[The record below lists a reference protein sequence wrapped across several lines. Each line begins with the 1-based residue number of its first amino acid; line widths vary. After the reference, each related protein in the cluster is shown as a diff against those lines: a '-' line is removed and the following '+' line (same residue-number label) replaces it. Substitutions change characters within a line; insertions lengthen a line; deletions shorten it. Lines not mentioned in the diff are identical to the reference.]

1 MKAYSRFLIALVVLA
16 LAVSGLALAAPA
28 QGQTLATP
36 ILLVINDGAPN
47 KFGRYLGEILRAEGL
62 SAYEV
67 KQLGALTAS
76 DLAAHDLTIL
86 AETPLTA
93 AQAAL
98 FANHVA
104 GGGRLIAMRP
114 DAQIASLFG
123 LAAPSG
129 TYSDPYIQIDGAAL
143 LGTERP
149 GEGLPTATLQTHGT
163 ASRYTLNG
171 GVRLA
176 RLYSNASTAT
186 SFPAVAG
193 AASGRTAAFTY
204 DLALS
209 IAYTRQGN
217 PASANVDRDGDGVIR
232 TVDLFMGVN
241 GGPTWIV
248 RDRMPI
254 PQADVQQRRFAR
266 LVRQL
271 VAQSKP
277 LPQLWYF
284 PGSAKTVVIPTGD
297 AHANPTSYYQNE
309 INSLA
314 PYGKMTFYLSPA
326 ADPLPANLATWAA
339 QGYDFSIH
347 PYVNASVPT
356 GYEQAISWFQ
366 SYYQRNPGRSVRHHQ
381 VVWSGWTDAASV
393 AAAQGFALDANFYT
407 WGTWLRKPDNSW
419 ASGYVTGSGRPMKFI
434 SSQGTIIPV
443 YQQVTQL
450 VDEYLFAV
458 DGMQNLTVQQAMAI
472 SQQMIDASQAGD
484 YAALMTQF
492 HVDYFTTVADWATG
506 TLAYAQSLEIPIL
519 TAEQWL
525 NFTETRDNASLGN
538 VAWNDAAGQLSFN
551 LSAGTSTPTLSFLLP
566 LTAGG
571 RALTTVLVD
580 GTPNAFSNFTVSGR
594 SQALVTVAA
603 GSHAVTATYGG
614 PTPTPT
620 NTPTALPTATATA
633 TPLNTP
639 TATATSTATA
649 VPATATPTPSPLD
662 KTITTY
668 GDFEACGVG
677 TGIAVS
683 SLNGGALRLAP
694 SLLDEFDGATLDGG
708 RWLAGTWA
716 GGAFAPTLAGGALTI
731 PGSSSGWVRSQS
743 VYTHGEAEFT
753 AEFGN
758 GAWQHLG
765 LGAVSFEGNRYLI
778 FSTASGGGNLYARA
792 NNNGSEQYSNLGPIP
807 TGAHR
812 YHIAWS
818 AIDAA
823 TDRVRFSV
831 DGQLRAEFSL
841 PAAGASNYVT
851 YISNNGTAPLR
862 VERATVGPA
871 YAAAGTWSS
880 CAIDGGASQA
890 WTSIAWQGTVLAG
903 GAVNVQARWGADGTN
918 WSAWADVPLAGLA
931 VNPPS
936 RFVQYSAALA
946 GNGST
951 TSSLDAVVLAAASAV
966 PTATPVNP
974 PTATPTSTAT
984 PLPPTATREPA
995 TATPLPPTA
1004 TFTATPL
1011 PPTATFT
1018 ATPVPPTATATPLP
1032 PTPTPEPATATPL
1045 PPTATPEPPT
1055 ATPTASPTPIQ
1066 ASGGFVHDTALDFG
1080 AGCVVLNGVT
1090 VSDGSSGEVR
1100 LAATLEDYFAGNA
1113 VDSARWRVGNAY
1125 PWYTV
1130 DATVVN
1136 GALNLLGGHLS
1147 SHNSFASLTP
1157 RFFEAYAQLLVTGS
1171 TPSWPDLGFYWSDA
1185 PYYFN
1190 SVGVVPATEAIR
1202 AFVVPDHPS
1211 MFVRSQDGTIPYQDV
1226 DVAPVPDLTQYHL
1239 FRIEWD
1245 ASETR
1250 YYIDGLLR
1258 ATTQGSALLDTYVF
1272 LYSQTPGTDP
1282 ANPSPIRVDWTRA
1295 GQYPAAGLYTS
1306 CAYDAGQAVT
1316 WGTVTLQQSTP
1327 AGTAVTVQTRTS
1339 ADGVNWSDW
1348 QATAGDGVVSP
1359 ANRYFQYQ
1367 LTLTTSNS
1375 LVSPEVQRVA
1385 VTNSAAQGETPTATP
1400 IPPTATPLPPTATPL
1415 PPTATPLPPTAT
1427 LVPPTATTLPPTA
1440 TFTATPVPP
1449 TATPLPPTATLV
1461 PPTATPVPPTA
1472 TPLPPTATPVPPTA
1486 TPTSTPAVPVTPV
1499 SATTTWTTLSDLNA
1513 PCVVNDNTY
1522 VTSAGGGAV
1531 TLLASLDNFDAPAL
1545 NTARWLSGSW
1555 SGGAYNPVQANGSL
1569 TVPGGGYVRS
1579 VATQRLGELEV
1590 TATFGQGA
1598 WQHVG
1603 FASIGFE
1610 GNRYLIFSTVSGDGN
1625 LYARANNNASEVFVN
1640 LGPIPAGAHRY
1651 RVVWSALN
1659 GTTDQTTFSIDG
1671 QVVATLQT
1679 QAANAT
1685 NYATYLSNNGAAALS
1700 VDDVHV
1706 VPAYAA
1712 AGVYTGC
1719 ILDST
1724 TGGWGTVAWSA
1735 SIPAATTLAMQA
1747 RTSTDASTWS
1757 TWATLAASGAAP
1769 AEPGRFLQLR
1779 ALLNTADAA
1788 QSPQIDSVTVVPAGA
1803 TATALEA
1810 DPTDVSLSEQGP
1822 GESVFLPLVNQ

>member
-1 MKAYSRFLIALVVLA
+1 MKTYSRVLIALVVLA
-16 LAVSGLALAAPA
+16 LVVSGLALAAPA
-28 QGQTLATP
+28 QGQTPAPP
-36 ILLVINDGAPN
+36 ILLVINDSAPN

-67 KQLGALTAS
+67 KQLGALTAG

-98 FANHVA
+98 FVTHVN

-114 DAQIASLFG
+114 DAQIAGLFG

-163 ASRYTLNG
+163 ASRYALSG
-171 GVRLA
+171 GVKLA
-176 RLYSNASTAT
+176 SLYSNASTVT
-186 SFPAVAG
+186 TFPAVAG

-217 PASANVDRDGDGVIR
+217 PASANIDRDGDGVIR
-232 TVDLFMGVN
+232 TIDLFMGIN
-241 GGPTWIV
+241 GGPTWID
-248 RDRMPI
+248 RNRMPI
-254 PQADVQQRRFAR
+254 PQADVQQRLFAR

-271 VAQSKP
+271 AAQSKP

-284 PGSAKTVVIPTGD
+284 PGSAKTVIIPTGD

-347 PYVNASVPT
+347 PYVNESVPT
-356 GYEQAISWFQ
+356 GYGQAVSWFQ
-366 SYYQRNPGRSVRHHQ
+366 SYYQRNPSRSVRHHQ

-434 SSQGTIIPV
+434 SAQGTIIPV

-458 DGMQNLTVQQAMAI
+458 DGMQNLTVPQAMAI
-472 SQQMIDASQAGD
+472 SRQMIDSSQAGD

-506 TLAYAQSLEIPIL
+506 TLAYAQSLDIPIL

-525 NFTETRDNASLGN
+525 NFTETRDNASFGN

-566 LTAGG
+566 LVSGG

-594 SQALVTVAA
+594 DQALVTVAA

-620 NTPTALPTATATA
+620 STPTALATATATA

-639 TATATSTATA
+639 TATVTSTATA

-677 TGIAVS
+677 TGIVVS

-694 SLLDEFDGATLDGG
+694 SLLDEFDSATLDGG
-708 RWLAGTWA
+708 RWLAGTWS
-716 GGAFAPTLAGGALTI
+716 GGAFAPPIATGALTI

-743 VYTHGEAEFT
+743 VYTRGEVEFT

-831 DGQLRAEFSL
+831 DGQLRADFSL
-841 PAAGASNYVT
+841 PAAGATNYVS

-862 VERATVGPA
+862 VERATAGPA
-871 YAAAGTWSS
+871 FAAAGTWNS

-890 WTSIAWQGTVLAG
+890 WTSIAWQSTVLAG
-903 GAVNVQARWGADGTN
+903 GAVGVQARWGADGAN
-918 WSAWADVPLAGLA
+918 WGAWSDVPPAGLA
-931 VNPPS
+931 VSPPS

-951 TSSLDAVVLAAASAV
+951 TSSLDAVVIAASAAL
-966 PTATPVNP
+966 PTATPVAP
-974 PTATPTSTAT
+974 TAT
-984 PLPPTATREPA
+984 PLPPTATSVPP

-1004 TFTATPL
+1004 TSLPPTATPL
-1011 PPTATFT
+1011 PPTATS
-1018 ATPVPPTATATPLP
+1018 LP
-1032 PTPTPEPATATPL
+1032 PTATPL
-1045 PPTATPEPPT
+1045 PPTATPLPPT
-1055 ATPTASPTPIQ
+1055 ATAIPPTATAIPPTATAMPP
-1066 ASGGFVHDTALDFG
+1066 GGFVQDTALDFG
-1080 AGCVVLNGVT
+1080 AACVVLNGVT
-1090 VSDGSSGEVR
+1090 VSDGSGGEVR
-1100 LAATLEDYFAGNA
+1100 LAATLEDYFAGST
-1113 VDSARWRVGNAY
+1113 VDSVRWRVGNAY
-1125 PWYTV
+1125 PWYPV
-1130 DATVVN
+1130 NATVSG

-1147 SHNSFASLTP
+1147 SHNSFAPLTP
-1157 RFFEAYAQLLVTGS
+1157 RFFEAYAQLLVTGAV
-1171 TPSWPDLGFYWSDA
+1171 PSWPDLGFYWSDA

-1190 SVGVVPATEAIR
+1190 SVGVVPPTEAIR
-1202 AFVVPDHPS
+1202 AFVVPNAPT
-1211 MFVRSQDGTIPYQDV
+1211 MFVRSHDGTNPVQDV
-1226 DVAPVPDLTQYHL
+1226 DVAPAPDLTQYHL

-1282 ANPSPIRVDWTRA
+1282 SNPSPIRVDWTRA

-1385 VTNSAAQGETPTATP
+1385 VTNSATQAAT
-1400 IPPTATPLPPTATPL
+1400 PTATPLPPTATSLPPTATSL
-1415 PPTATPLPPTAT
+1415 PPTATP
-1427 LVPPTATTLPPTA
+1427 
-1440 TFTATPVPP
+1440 
-1449 TATPLPPTATLV
+1449 V

-1472 TPLPPTATPVPPTA
+1472 TPVPPTATSVPPTATSVPPTATSLPPTATPVPPTA
-1486 TPTSTPAVPVTPV
+1486 TPVPPTATPAVPVTPV
-1499 SATTTWTTLSDLNA
+1499 GATATWTTLAELNTV
-1513 PCVVNDNTY
+1513 CVVNDNTY

-1531 TLLASLDNFDAPAL
+1531 TLLASLDNFNAPAL
-1545 NTARWLSGSW
+1545 DTARWLSGSW
-1555 SGGAYNPVQANGSL
+1555 SGGAYSPAQASGIL
-1569 TVPGGGYVRS
+1569 TLPGGGYVRS
-1579 VATQRLGELEV
+1579 VAMQRLGELEV
-1590 TATFGQGA
+1590 SATFGQGA

-1603 FASIGFE
+1603 FAADGFG
-1610 GNRYLIFSTVSGDGN
+1610 GNRYLIFSTFNGSSN
-1625 LYARANNNASEVFVN
+1625 LYARANNNTSEVQVN
-1640 LGPIPAGAHRY
+1640 LGPIPAGMHRY

-1659 GTTDQTTFSIDG
+1659 STTDQTTFSIDG

-1679 QAANAT
+1679 PAANAT
-1685 NYATYLSNNGAAALS
+1685 NYAVYLSNNGTAALS

-1706 VPAYAA
+1706 VPAYGA

-1724 TGGWGTVAWSA
+1724 AGGWGSVAWSA
-1735 SIPAATTLAMQA
+1735 SVPAPTTLAMQA
-1747 RTSTDASTWS
+1747 RTSADASTWS
-1757 TWATLAASGAAP
+1757 TWATLAVSGAAP

-1803 TATALEA
+1803 TAGAAEENA
-1810 DPTDVSLSEQGP
+1810 VDFSLSERWPSG
-1822 GESVFLPLVNQ
+1822 SIFLPLVNQ